1 MLNVKMRPQTY
12 ASNEQKEKLVKT
24 ENRAYSENATHDD
37 RSLENEE
44 WYD

>member
-1 MLNVKMRPQTY
+1 MLNVKMRPL
-12 ASNEQKEKLVKT
+12 KEKLVKKK
-24 ENRAYSENATHDD
+24 NRAYSENAMSAY